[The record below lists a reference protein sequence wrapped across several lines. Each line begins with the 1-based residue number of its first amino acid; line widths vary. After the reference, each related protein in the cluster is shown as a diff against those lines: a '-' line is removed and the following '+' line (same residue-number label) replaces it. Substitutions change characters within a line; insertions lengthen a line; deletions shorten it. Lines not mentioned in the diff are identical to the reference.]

1 MPVVVTIERHIMNTQ
16 SLFPKATGELSRL
29 LNDISLAAKLVH
41 REVSRA
47 GLIDIL
53 GPTGEENPHGEKV
66 QKLDRF
72 ANEIFIR
79 YLSHGGHLCVLA
91 SEECEDVVAVPQG
104 KVGKYILLIDPLDG
118 SSNIDVNIS
127 IGSVFSI
134 YRRKSSQGPGTLE
147 DCLQPGVEQV
157 AAGYIIYGSG
167 TMFLYTTG
175 DGVHG
180 FTLDPGIGEFLLSN
194 EHIQIPFKGRIYS
207 VNEGNSL
214 YFSNPIKRYLNYL
227 KDYAPETN
235 RPYTSRYVGSM
246 VADIHRT
253 LFFGGIFM
261 YPSTTKSPNGKLR
274 LLYEVNP
281 MAFIV
286 EQAGGK
292 ASDGCQRILEIK
304 PERLHQRTPLFI
316 GSKRDVEEAEAFLR
330 GEK

>member
-1 MPVVVTIERHIMNTQ
+1 MPTVVTIERHIINTQ
-16 SLFPKATGELSRL
+16 NLFPQATGELSKL
-29 LNDISLAAKLVH
+29 LNEIALAAKLVY

-53 GPTGEENPHGEKV
+53 GPSGEENPHGEKT

-72 ANEIFIR
+72 ANDIFIR
-79 YLSHGGHLCVLA
+79 YLSHGGYLCVLA

-127 IGSVFSI
+127 IGSVFSV
-134 YRRKSSQGPGTLE
+134 YRRKSPDGPGTLE
-147 DCLQPGVEQV
+147 DCLQPGLEQV
-157 AAGYIIYGSG
+157 AAGYVIYGSG
-167 TMFLYTTG
+167 TMFMYTTG

-180 FTLDPGIGEFLLSN
+180 FTLDPGIGEFLLSH
-194 EHIQIPFKGRIYS
+194 EHVQIPFKGKIYS

-214 YFSNPIKRYLNYL
+214 YFSEPLNRYLSYL
-227 KDYAPETN
+227 KEYAPETG
-235 RPYTSRYVGSM
+235 RPYSSRYVGSM

-253 LFFGGIFM
+253 LFYGGIFM
-261 YPSTTKSPNGKLR
+261 YPATRKAPDGKLR

-292 ASDGCQRILEIK
+292 ASDGRRRILEIK